1 MKFSLFAVLLTVA
14 VAFIHASYGAEL
26 LPPAVHENGDV
37 VRTYQGVNVYK
48 TERAC
53 ARQGGLCVHRDDCQ
67 SLTAIK
73 RLCPENAHRG
83 VECCYEVKRSD
94 AVLTCDEQAGACMP
108 ECHLKGLRRK
118 ANDCAVGETC
128 CVVVA

>member
-1 MKFSLFAVLLTVA
+1 MKFSLFAVLLIVVA
-14 VAFIHASYGAEL
+14 VAFIDASHGAEI
-26 LPPAVHENGDV
+26 PPAVHENGDV

-67 SLTAIK
+67 SHTAIK

-83 VECCYEVKRSD
+83 VECCYEVKQSE
-94 AVLTCDEQAGACMP
+94 AVHTCAEHLGECMSHCHAVGLT
-108 ECHLKGLRRK
+108 RK
-118 ANDCAVGETC
+118 ATDCAEGETC
-128 CVVVA
+128 CVLVA

>member
-1 MKFSLFAVLLTVA
+1 MKFSLFAVLLIVVA
-14 VAFIHASYGAEL
+14 VAFIDASHGAEI
-26 LPPAVHENGDV
+26 PPAVHENGDV

-67 SLTAIK
+67 SHTAIK

-83 VECCYEVKRSD
+83 VECCYEVKPPKSLRCRQYEGKCD
-94 AVLTCDEQAGACMP
+94 RWCHRARQMPAVDCSR
-108 ECHLKGLRRK
+108 GLM
-118 ANDCAVGETC
+118 C
-128 CVVVA
+128 CSVDNKK